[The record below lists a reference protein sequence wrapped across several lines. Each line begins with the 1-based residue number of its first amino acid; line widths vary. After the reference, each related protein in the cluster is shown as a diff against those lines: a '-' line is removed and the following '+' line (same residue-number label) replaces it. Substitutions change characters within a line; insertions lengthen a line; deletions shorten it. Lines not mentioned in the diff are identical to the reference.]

1 MTDILE
7 RLRKAESLTRG
18 PLYSLSVEAAEE
30 IEKLRL
36 ELAFSR
42 QINAMLR
49 RLGDQIELGPEED

>member
-7 RLRKAESLTRG
+7 ALRDPGDLDRDAL
-18 PLYSLSVEAAEE
+18 LDDAADA
-30 IEKLRL
+30 IEQLRA

-49 RLGDQIELGPEED
+49 RLGDRIDLGPEED

>member
-1 MTDILE
+1 MMDILTA
-7 RLRKAESLTRG
+7 LRNPGDLDRDAL
-18 PLYSLSVEAAEE
+18 LDDAAEE